1 MTTQTSP
8 QLSLDEYGLL
18 QHPEHWNHD
27 VALHLAQQ
35 LEINQLGDDHWT
47 VINALRSHYE
57 KFSTPP
63 AMHHICHAHQ
73 QNDYWVHDLFHNS
86 FNAWRI
92 AGLPDPGEEAMA
104 YMNDM

>member
-8 QLSLDEYGLL
+8 PLSLDEYGLL

-35 LEINQLGDDHWT
+35 LEINQLGDDHWK
-47 VINALRSHYE
+47 VINALRNHYE